1 MLRQA
6 SPPVL
11 QNADNPPSIRV
22 RSGKSCSSTRLKRSP
37 AGGITNGIRPLRT
50 QCHLACRSSGLLSRV
65 VAQCF
70 VAALGASLWLSSNG
84 EGGPY
89 LLHDS
94 LHDPVLYIPSRLVS
108 LFRLYYGIMT
118 LRTFLAFS
126 LSLIHFLLAAA
137 FLIFLHLLSSVP
149 LPYSVSATSNP
160 PSLPSSPQSQS
171 MYFVCFDY
179 SVSSSPRYHH
189 CKESLFLLVFSFS
202 RR

>member
-1 MLRQA
+1 M
-6 SPPVL
+6 
-11 QNADNPPSIRV
+11 
-22 RSGKSCSSTRLKRSP
+22 
-37 AGGITNGIRPLRT
+37 GIRPLRT

-118 LRTFLAFS
+118 LRNFLAFS

-137 FLIFLHLLSSVP
+137 FLIFFASAFLSSASLLRLRNIQPTLPPLLLSIAVDVFCLFRLLCLVLSP
-149 LPYSVSATSNP
+149 LS
-160 PSLPSSPQSQS
+160 SLQGIPL
-171 MYFVCFDY
+171 
-179 SVSSSPRYHH
+179 SPR
-189 CKESLFLLVFSFS
+189 LFFL
-202 RR
+202 